1 MYTTNICIGT
11 PPQSVSVG
19 IDTGS
24 SDLVINSQ
32 SSKWCQAH
40 RCIMGSLS
48 PTSSTLH
55 SLNENM
61 SLSYAVGGT
70 RGSWVTDTVS
80 LPSSPKTSFNNFT
93 LGIGDHESTIQ
104 QNIIGLGFPGHW
116 LAGQDHGN
124 PTIKQTTGGAM
135 KEAGLIKSNSF
146 SVYLSNSSNAQ
157 TAPSSILFGG
167 IDKAN
172 YLGDLHTY
180 PMVPNN
186 TRYGTGIEVYD
197 RLAINVSSLTLG
209 STTITGPWRTML
221 DTGNPDLRFPAP
233 FVSLIWKKYSI
244 KPIYIGPATFG
255 LCACSLASHPE
266 SLSIKFPS
274 TSPFNPTGF
283 KVSIPF
289 RNLITPIHPTLAASF
304 GVTIPEQLCLFNL
317 SPVREG
323 FDVMIL
329 GIPFFKSAY
338 TVFDLDNKT
347 IALGTI
353 NPNPGPSKIVEIV
366 SDTRDS
372 QGTQKEGDKG
382 EYADRVS
389 AYFQKYVAKLREWL
403 VVIILAL
410 VGTMSVTLGIYL
422 AWRMSGKVRSSRW
435 GKRMEDDRESVLYA
449 ALPVTE
455 ESNSVL

>member
-1 MYTTNICIGT
+1 MYTTNISIGT
-11 PPQSVSVG
+11 PPQSVTVG

-40 RCIMGSLS
+40 RCIMGSVSLS
-48 PTSSTLH
+48 SSTLH
-55 SLNENM
+55 PINENM

-124 PTIKQTTGGAM
+124 PTMKQTTGGAM
-135 KEAGLIKSNSF
+135 KEADLIKSNSF

-167 IDKAN
+167 LDKAN

-186 TRYGTGIEVYD
+186 TRYGRGIEVYD
-197 RLAINVSSLTLG
+197 RLAINISSLSLA

-233 FVSLIWKKYSI
+233 FVTPIWKKYSI
-244 KPIYIGPATFG
+244 QPIYIGTTPFG
-255 LCACSLASHPE
+255 LCPCTLASHPS
-266 SLSIKFPS
+266 SLSINLPPTPS
-274 TSPFNPTGF
+274 DPTGL
-283 KVSIPF
+283 KISIPF
-289 RNLITPIHPTLAASF
+289 HNLITPIHPTLASSF
-304 GVTIPEQLCLFNL
+304 GVSIPSELCLFNL

-338 TVFDLDNKT
+338 MVFDLDSKT
-347 IALGTI
+347 IALGKI
-353 NPNPGPSKIVEIV
+353 NPNLGPSKIVEIV
-366 SDTRDS
+366 SDTKDTK
-372 QGTQKEGDKG
+372 GTQKDGDRE

-389 AYFQKYVAKLREWL
+389 AYFQNYVAKLKEWL
-403 VVIILAL
+403 VLIILAL

-422 AWRMSGKVRSSRW
+422 AWRMSGKVRPGRW
-435 GKRMEDDRESVLYA
+435 GDDRESVLYA